1 MYIEKLTIKNFRA
14 FDEDGITLQFNKG
27 VNAIIGENNSGKSA
41 VMDAIR
47 IAFSTVTYK
56 KDIFFTRADFHVSE
70 DGNAADFALFD
81 IYLEEVPTRLV
92 EIWNPESVG
101 GQGGEFHI
109 RFERGSK

>member
-1 MYIEKLTIKNFRA
+1 MYIKKLTIKNFRA

-47 IAFSTVTYK
+47 IAYSTVTYK

-101 GQGGEFHI
+101 GQRAGEI
-109 RFERGSK
+109 G